1 MKKLLFL
8 FTTLLLISCSSEDD
22 SSSSDSSEIVGTYS
36 FVVGCDTDCDV
47 DPFYSYDCP
56 TDYMEITALLFSS
69 GYIDSDDCS
78 DTDNWEEFNV
88 SYEITKTDSQEIH
101 GKLNFNELSS
111 DLSYDYFVYN
121 RSNKRFSRY
130 MATDNSEASES
141 NWDIKEVWQKN

>member
-36 FVVGCDTDCDV
+36 FVVGCDSDCDV
-47 DPFYSYDCP
+47 DPFYLYDCP
-56 TDYMEITALLFSS
+56 TDYMEITASLFSS

-78 DTDNWEEFNV
+78 DTDYWEEFSV

-101 GKLNFNELSS
+101 GKLNFNEYTCIS
-111 DLSYDYFVYN
+111 
-121 RSNKRFSRY
+121 
-130 MATDNSEASES
+130 
-141 NWDIKEVWQKN
+141 